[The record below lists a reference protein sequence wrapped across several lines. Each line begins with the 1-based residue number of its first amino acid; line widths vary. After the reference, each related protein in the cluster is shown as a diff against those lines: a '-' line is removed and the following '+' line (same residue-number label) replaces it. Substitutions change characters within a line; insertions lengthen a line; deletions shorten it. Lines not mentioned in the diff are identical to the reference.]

1 MSLLVEENSCLVSCL
16 PDLTTALQLYL
27 TLPVTTATAE
37 RSFSKLKLIKS
48 YLRSTMTQMRLSDL
62 AILSIEHE
70 ETQKI
75 NISEVVEQFLTL
87 KKRRLGQQ

>member
-1 MSLLVEENSCLVSCL
+1 
-16 PDLTTALQLYL
+16 
-27 TLPVTTATAE
+27 
-37 RSFSKLKLIKS
+37 
-48 YLRSTMTQMRLSDL
+48 MRLSDL